1 MERNNI
7 TRYKSYCGEKKNA
20 EWPQADLAMEG
31 YCTQIGIAGHDKT
44 ILQNA
49 L

>member
-7 TRYKSYCGEKKNA
+7 TRYKLYCGGKNA
-20 EWPQADLAMEG
+20 EWPLADLVMEG
-31 YCTQIGIAGHDKT
+31 YCTQIGIASHDKT
-44 ILQNA
+44 ILRNA

>member
-1 MERNNI
+1 MEHNNI
-7 TRYKSYCGEKKNA
+7 TRYKPYCEGKNA
-20 EWPQADLAMEG
+20 EWPLATDLAVEG

-44 ILQNA
+44 ILRNA

>member
-7 TRYKSYCGEKKNA
+7 TRYKSYYGGKNA
-20 EWPQADLAMEG
+20 EWPLADLVVMEG

-44 ILQNA
+44 ILRNA